1 MSADASGSM
10 ASDQAAHDSAMKSAE
25 GVGMQN
31 VRILDRVFVVE
42 GTTEAGRQVY
52 MIVNPPG
59 ALIGIGA
66 PIVADASAGS
76 GSSAGGS
83 SGIDTTTTSST
94 TPTAG
99 EPADSGYMA
108 TQAHPASAQMWD
120 PEIVENSMQDLGLDT
135 AE

>member
-10 ASDQAAHDSAMKSAE
+10 ASDQAAHDSAMKNAE

-76 GSSAGGS
+76 DS

-108 TQAHPASAQMWD
+108 TQAHPASPQMWD
-120 PEIVENSMQDLGLDT
+120 PEAVENSMQDLGLDT